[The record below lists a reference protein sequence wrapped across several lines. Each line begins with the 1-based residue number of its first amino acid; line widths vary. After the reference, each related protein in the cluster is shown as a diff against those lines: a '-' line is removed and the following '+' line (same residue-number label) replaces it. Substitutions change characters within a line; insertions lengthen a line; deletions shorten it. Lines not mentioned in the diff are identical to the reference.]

1 MELIAYKQKITKAKA
16 LFIDLPMYNIKVY
29 VFTPK
34 MNKELTE
41 KHGWEKCY
49 DGQARNYI
57 DDHRNVMV
65 RFNYDTEGNVAH
77 EMLHVVQFVMEY
89 IGHNLDESGDEPS
102 AYLLGYLVD
111 EYYRLKKELKKKKKN
126 G

>member
-1 MELIAYKQKITKAKA
+1 MEIIAHKEKIIKANA
-16 LFIDLPMYNIKVY
+16 LLIDLPMYYVKVY

-41 KHGWEKCY
+41 KHGWDECE
-49 DGQARNYI
+49 DAQARDYI
-57 DDHRNVMV
+57 KSHRNVMV
-65 RFNYDTEGNVAH
+65 RFKNETPGIVAH
-77 EMLHVVQFVMEY
+77 EMLHVVQFVMEA

-111 EYYRLKKELKKKKKN
+111 EYYRLKKDLKKKKHGK
-126 G
+126 